1 MPNEKNKKSSMH
13 SYMMKRASMGTAATG
28 TAPSGTPVYRRE
40 PMTQSQQDSMAAF
53 TKYRIPGLKPVG
65 QPKKYIGMQPNKP
78 APKKK

>member
-40 PMTQSQQDSMAAF
+40 PMTQSQQDSMAAYV
-53 TKYRIPGLKPVG
+53 KYKIPELKPVG

>member
-1 MPNEKNKKSSMH
+1 MSNKKLDYAGMQ
-13 SYMMKRASMGTAATG
+13 KRIAETTGTG

-40 PMTQSQQDSMAAF
+40 PMTQSQQDSMAAYV
-53 TKYRIPGLKPVG
+53 KYRIPELKPVG

>member
-1 MPNEKNKKSSMH
+1 MPNEKNKKQSMQ
-13 SYMMKRASMGTAATG
+13 SYMMKRASM
-28 TAPSGTPVYRRE
+28 GTPVYRRE

-65 QPKKYIGMQPNKP
+65 QPKKYIGMQPTPKP